1 MPYSID
7 VDQLRTFL
15 AVAELGSFTKA
26 GDAVHKTQSAVS
38 MQMKKLEER
47 IGQPIFV
54 KDGRNSRIT
63 EHGRRLVEYA
73 RRMVALNDE
82 TLSAFSEPEMAGHIR
97 LGLPDDYAE
106 RLLPQVLAAF
116 NSLNPCINLD
126 VECSSSNEIGKRIQK
141 GELDVG
147 IVTSGDCTSV
157 PGQIVRR
164 EPLEWVGSQERV
176 IHDQRPLPLAVG
188 PTTCSWRRDG
198 VAALDKAGIDYQ
210 VVYTSSSAAA
220 LAGAVNAGLA
230 IAILPTSALRRGQRV
245 LGEKEGLPPLSPC
258 DITMIRSQVA
268 IEPLHDALCHHI
280 IASIGNVTMEYGQSE
295 SAVETV
301 AAE

>member
-63 EHGRRLVEYA
+63 EHGRRLVEHA

-82 TLSAFSEPEMAGHIR
+82 TLSAFHEPEIAGRIR

-116 NSLNPCINLD
+116 NRLNPCINLD
-126 VECSSSNEIGKRIQK
+126 VECSSSNEIGRRIQK

-164 EPLEWVGSQERV
+164 EPLQWVGSREHIV
-176 IHDQRPLPLAVG
+176 YDQRPLRLAVG
-188 PTTCSWRRDG
+188 PTTCSWRQAG
-198 VAALDKAGIDYQ
+198 VAALDHLNIQHQ
-210 VVYTSSSAAA
+210 VVYTSASAAA

-230 IAILPTSALRRGQRV
+230 IAILPASALRQGQRI
-245 LGEKEGLPPLSPC
+245 LGEKEGLPPLPPC
-258 DITMIRSQVA
+258 DITIIRSQMA
-268 IEPLHDALCHHI
+268 IEPVHDALCHHI
-280 IASIGNVTMEYGQSE
+280 VASIGNVTMEYNGMDAE
-295 SAVETV
+295 